1 MTATLRVDG
10 RRDGSTRG
18 AAPPV
23 DPEATGATIGVEA
36 PPAPHHVPL
45 GLTAE
50 HPDAARI
57 VADRAKRRAAVRV
70 VSRGDRRRSP
80 APVVLS
86 LAACAALA
94 TFTSASRTATD
105 ALAPA
110 APEVVSS
117 EAGGAHTGAAS
128 CGAVKSVVLRCTP
141 SCPPVSASMTFGCG
155 PALQQ

>member
-18 AAPPV
+18 VAPPV
-23 DPEATGATIGVEA
+23 DREATGATIAVEA

-45 GLTAE
+45 ELTAE

-57 VADRAKRRAAVRV
+57 VAERAKRRAAVRV
-70 VSRGDRRRSP
+70 VSRGDRRRSR
-80 APVVLS
+80 ARVVLG
-86 LAACAALA
+86 LAACAALGA
-94 TFTSASRTATD
+94 FTSGSRTATD

-110 APEVVSS
+110 APVVLS
-117 EAGGAHTGAAS
+117 EAGGARTDAAS
-128 CGAVKSVVLRCTP
+128 CGAVRSVVLRCTP